1 MGSNGCAP
9 DLIKLISFQK
19 MADSSENRGRP
30 PTLSG
35 HGFGR
40 SAMFELYKIEAEGD
54 QRLPHR
60 QDAAALKFTKI
71 DI

>member
-1 MGSNGCAP
+1 MGSDGYAP
-9 DLIKLISFQK
+9 DLAKLISFQK
-19 MADSSENRGRP
+19 MADSSESRGHP

-40 SAMFELYKIEAEGD
+40 SALPELYKIEAEGD
-54 QRLPHR
+54 LMSPHG
-60 QDAAALKFTKI
+60 QDAAALKFAKI